1 VAIDITKDKLISL
14 KDAAKLFPKA
24 GGGHIH
30 SKTVKNWITH
40 GYQGIKLEGAQVGSK
55 FYTTTDALRRF
66 SEQLNERRQPDA
78 QGIGQAGASAAVN
91 NPAVAATPA
100 EDDFIVTGDEFS
112 VSGDETLSGSG
123 GLTVEIPCQP
133 ATRNSG

>member
-1 VAIDITKDKLISL
+1 VPIDITKDKLISL

-66 SEQLNERRQPDA
+66 SEQLNERRQPESP
-78 QGIGQAGASAAVN
+78 GIGQAGSPAAVN
-91 NPAVAATPA
+91 DPAAAPTPA
-100 EDDFIVTGDEFS
+100 EDDFTVVGDEFS
-112 VSGDETLSGSG
+112 VSGDETLTGSG

>member
-1 VAIDITKDKLISL
+1 MAIDITKDKLISL

-78 QGIGQAGASAAVN
+78 QGSGQADSAAAVN
-91 NPAVAATPA
+91 NPSVAATPA
-100 EDDFIVTGDEFS
+100 EDDFTVAADEFS
-112 VSGDETLSGSG
+112 VGGDETLTGSG

>member
-66 SEQLNERRQPDA
+66 SEQLNERRQPEA
-78 QGIGQAGASAAVN
+78 PGIGQPGSPVAAN
-91 NPAVAATPA
+91 NPAAAATPA
-100 EDDFIVTGDEFS
+100 EDDFTIAGDDFS
-112 VSGDETLSGSG
+112 ASGDETLTGSG